1 METSVAQGC
10 TFTGG
15 RFDPQFP
22 FAGPAAVGLAPER
35 ERLERLGFPPAVV
48 QTIQG
53 ARAPSTTAL
62 YAAKWSAF
70 QRWCL
75 ERNMDPASCP
85 LSQILTFLQL
95 LVERNLALST
105 VKTYTAAI
113 SSCHEGFGERSVFAH
128 PLVKRFLKGVRRQ
141 RPVTRS
147 ITPQWELPLVLHA
160 LRNPP
165 FEPLSQISLK
175 FLSLKTALLLALTS
189 AKRVSDLCA
198 LSVSPSCLTIREDES
213 LAVLRPNPAFM
224 PKIITSSFR
233 SRMEEDFHRLCPV
246 RALSHYVAR
255 TAGVR
260 RTQQLFVHYRE
271 HSQGKPL
278 TKQRLSHWLCDAIT
292 QAYVSAG
299 KEPPQNMRAHSTRAV
314 SSSTALFN
322 GMSVDDI
329 CAAASWASPCPFV
342 RFYLR
347 DTSEFSLTHSVLG
360 VLLDQ
365 RTSAGTVRGLPAHA
379 AAGTR

>member
-1 METSVAQGC
+1 
-10 TFTGG
+10 
-15 RFDPQFP
+15 
-22 FAGPAAVGLAPER
+22 
-35 ERLERLGFPPAVV
+35 
-48 QTIQG
+48 
-53 ARAPSTTAL
+53 
-62 YAAKWSAF
+62 
-70 QRWCL
+70 
-75 ERNMDPASCP
+75 MDPASCP

-95 LVERNLALST
+95 L
-105 VKTYTAAI
+105 TYTAAI
-113 SSCHEGFGERSVFAH
+113 SSCYEGFGERSVFVH

-141 RPVTRS
+141 RPVARS

-175 FLSLKTALLLALTS
+175 FLSLKTARLLALTS

-213 LAVLRPNPAFM
+213 LAVLRPNHAFIL
-224 PKIITSSFR
+224 KIITSSFR
-233 SRMEEDFHRLCPV
+233 SRVVTLDGFFLPPHKNEMEEDFHRLCPV
-246 RALSHYVAR
+246 RATSQFNSIQLYLYSANLQQ
-255 TAGVR
+255 GVR

-278 TKQRLSHWLCDAIT
+278 TKQRLSHAIT

-299 KEPPQNMRAHSTRAV
+299 REPPQNMRAHSTRAV

-342 RFYLR
+342 CFYLR
-347 DTSEFSLTHSVLG
+347 DTS
-360 VLLDQ
+360 
-365 RTSAGTVRGLPAHA
+365 P
-379 AAGTR
+379 